1 VSATAHE
8 SWVALLEDEQLVEM
22 MLDRAD
28 QGRMLGDIYLG
39 RVEAVLPGIQAAFV
53 DIGTDKA
60 GFLHVSDLELGD
72 DDDENGGG
80 GGAGGGGRRRRDRK
94 YPPIQDSVRKGQEII
109 VQVTKEPI
117 STKGTRLTAEISLPG
132 RFLVYMPGSSRVGV
146 SRKIEDREERARL
159 RKLAKGV
166 LPKDQGGIIVRTVSE
181 ELNQETFQK
190 DFKRLSDKWRKI
202 LKKREGAKAPS
213 PLHGEAKLISGVI
226 RDLFSNRF
234 ESITVDNKGV
244 YSEILQ
250 YVKSVAPELK
260 DRVRL
265 YTDTASESLFDTYG
279 VEEAFQATLQK
290 KAMLRSGGHIIIEPT
305 EALVSIDVNTGRY
318 KGKKDPEGTI
328 LQTNL
333 EATREIARQLRLR
346 DIGGIIV
353 CDFIDMESQGNRDK
367 VLHELR
373 THLGRDRARTKA
385 FEVSGLGL
393 VEMTRQRVRPSL
405 FQTLTDG
412 CNHCEGTGR
421 VYTPATVVRQIE
433 RSIRRASVKGAEK
446 KLLIRM
452 HPEVALR
459 IMEEEPDFI
468 RRLGQVTKLKLD
480 MTDDPL
486 LREDEFRILS
496 GTAQTDVTSRY
507 LAV

>member
-1 VSATAHE
+1 VSATVHE

-28 QGRMLGDIYLG
+28 QDRMLGDIYLG

-53 DIGTDKA
+53 DIGTGKA
-60 GFLHVSDLELGD
+60 GFLHVSDLEVED

-80 GGAGGGGRRRRDRK
+80 GGGRRRRRDRK
-94 YPPIQDSVRKGQEII
+94 YPPIQDHIKKGQEII

-117 STKGTRLTAEISLPG
+117 STKGPRLTAEISLPG

-159 RKLAKGV
+159 RELAKGV

-190 DFKRLSDKWRKI
+190 DFKRLSSKWRKI
-202 LKKREGAKAPS
+202 LKKREGVKAPS
-213 PLHGEAKLISGVI
+213 PLHREDKLISGVI

-234 ESITVDNKGV
+234 ESITVDDKGV
-244 YSEILQ
+244 HGEILQ

-265 YTDTASESLFDTYG
+265 YTGSESLFDKYG
-279 VEEAFQATLQK
+279 VEEEFQATLRK
-290 KAMLRSGGHIIIEPT
+290 KVVLPSGGYIVIEPT

-318 KGKKDPEGTI
+318 KGKKDPENTI
-328 LQTNL
+328 LKTNL

-353 CDFIDMESQGNRDK
+353 CDFIDMESQRNRDM
-367 VLHELR
+367 VLNELR

-385 FEVSGLGL
+385 FEVSSLGL

-405 FQTLTDG
+405 FQTLTGACD
-412 CNHCEGTGR
+412 HCEGTGR

-433 RSIRRASVKGAEK
+433 RSIRRVSLKGAEK

-459 IMEEEPDFI
+459 IIEKEPDFI
-468 RRLGQVTKLKLD
+468 RKLGQVTSLKLD
-480 MTDDPL
+480 MSDDPL

-496 GTAQTDVTSRY
+496 GAAQTDVTSRY
-507 LAV
+507 VAA

>member
-1 VSATAHE
+1 MSATAHE
-8 SWVALLEDEQLVEM
+8 SWVALMEDEQLVEM

-28 QGRMLGDIYLG
+28 QDRMLGDIYLG
-39 RVEAVLPGIQAAFV
+39 KVEAVLPGIQAAFV
-53 DIGTDKA
+53 DIGRDKA
-60 GFLHVSDLELGD
+60 GFLHVSDLEVED
-72 DDDENGGG
+72 DDDED
-80 GGAGGGGRRRRDRK
+80 GGGRRRRDRK
-94 YPPIQDSVRKGQEII
+94 YPPIQDHIKKGQEII

-117 STKGTRLTAEISLPG
+117 STKGPRLTAEISLPG

-190 DFKRLSDKWRKI
+190 DFKRLSSKWRKI
-202 LKKREGAKAPS
+202 LKKREGVKAPS
-213 PLHGEAKLISGVI
+213 PLHREAKLISGVI
-226 RDLFSNRF
+226 RDLFSSRF
-234 ESITVDNKGV
+234 ESIMVDDKGV
-244 YSEILQ
+244 HSEILQ

-265 YTDTASESLFDTYG
+265 HTGSESLFDKYG
-279 VEEAFQATLQK
+279 VEEEFQATLQK
-290 KAMLRSGGHIIIEPT
+290 KVVLHSGGYIVIEPT

-318 KGKKDPEGTI
+318 KGKKDPESTI
-328 LQTNL
+328 LKTNL
-333 EATREIARQLRLR
+333 EAGREIARQLRLR

-353 CDFIDMESQGNRDK
+353 CDFIDMESQRNRDM
-367 VLHELR
+367 VLNELR

-385 FEVSGLGL
+385 FEVSSLGL

-405 FQTLTDG
+405 FQILTGACD
-412 CNHCEGTGR
+412 HCEGTGR

-433 RSIRRASVKGAEK
+433 RSIRRVSVKGDEK

-459 IMEEEPDFI
+459 IIEKEPDFI
-468 RRLGQVTKLKLD
+468 RKLGQVTSLKLD
-480 MTDDPL
+480 MSDDPL

-496 GTAQTDVTSRY
+496 GAAQTDVTSRY
-507 LAV
+507 VAA

>member
-1 VSATAHE
+1 MRREILVSATAHE
-8 SWVALLEDEQLVEM
+8 SWVALMEDEQLVEM

-39 RVEAVLPGIQAAFV
+39 KVEAVLPGIQAAFV

-60 GFLHVSDLELGD
+60 GFLHVSDLEVED
-72 DDDENGGG
+72 DDDEN
-80 GGAGGGGRRRRDRK
+80 GGGRRRRDRK
-94 YPPIQDSVRKGQEII
+94 YPPIQDHIKKGQEII

-117 STKGTRLTAEISLPG
+117 STKGPRLTAEISLPG

-190 DFKRLSDKWRKI
+190 DFKRLSSKWRKI
-202 LKKREGAKAPS
+202 LKKREGVKAPS
-213 PLHGEAKLISGVI
+213 PLHREAKLISGVI
-226 RDLFSNRF
+226 RDLFSSRF
-234 ESITVDNKGV
+234 ESIMVDDKGV
-244 YSEILQ
+244 HSEILQ

-265 YTDTASESLFDTYG
+265 HTGSESLFDKYG
-279 VEEAFQATLQK
+279 VEEEFQATLQK
-290 KAMLRSGGHIIIEPT
+290 KVVLHSGGYIVIEPT

-318 KGKKDPEGTI
+318 KGKKDPESTI
-328 LQTNL
+328 LKTNL

-353 CDFIDMESQGNRDK
+353 CDFIDMESQRNRDM
-367 VLHELR
+367 VLNELR

-385 FEVSGLGL
+385 FEVSSLGL

-405 FQTLTDG
+405 FQTLTGECD
-412 CNHCEGTGR
+412 HCEGTGR

-433 RSIRRASVKGAEK
+433 RSIRRVSVKGDEK

-459 IMEEEPDFI
+459 IIEKEPDFI
-468 RRLGQVTKLKLD
+468 RKLGQVTSLKLD
-480 MTDDPL
+480 MSDDPL

-496 GTAQTDVTSRY
+496 GAAQTDVTSRY
-507 LAV
+507 VAA

>member
-1 VSATAHE
+1 MSATAHE
-8 SWVALLEDEQLVEM
+8 SWVALMEDEQLVEM

-39 RVEAVLPGIQAAFV
+39 KVEAVLPGIQAAFV

-60 GFLHVSDLELGD
+60 GFLHASDLEVTD

-80 GGAGGGGRRRRDRK
+80 GGGGGRRRDRK
-94 YPPIQDSVRKGQEII
+94 YPPIQDHIKKGQEII

-117 STKGTRLTAEISLPG
+117 STKGPRLTAEISLPG

-159 RKLAKGV
+159 RNLAKGV

-190 DFKRLSDKWRKI
+190 DFKRLSSRWRKI
-202 LKKREGAKAPS
+202 LKKREGVKAPS
-213 PLHGEAKLISGVI
+213 LLHGEAKLISGVI

-234 ESITVDNKGV
+234 ESITVDDKAV
-244 YSEILQ
+244 HSEILQ
-250 YVKSVAPELK
+250 YVKSVAPELE

-265 YTDTASESLFDTYG
+265 YEGSESLFDKHG
-279 VEEAFQATLQK
+279 VEEEFQATLQK
-290 KAMLRSGGHIIIEPT
+290 KAILRSGGHIIIEPT

-328 LQTNL
+328 LKTNL

-367 VLHELR
+367 VVNELR

-393 VEMTRQRVRPSL
+393 IEMTRQRVRPSL
-405 FQTLTDG
+405 FQTLTGG
-412 CNHCEGTGR
+412 CDHCEGTGR

-433 RSIRRASVKGAEK
+433 RSIRRVSVQGAEK

-459 IMEEEPDFI
+459 IMEQEPDFI
-468 RRLGQVTKLKLD
+468 RKLRQVTSLKLD
-480 MTDDPL
+480 MSDDPL

-496 GTAQTDVTSRY
+496 GAAETDVTSKY
-507 LAV
+507 VAA

>member
-1 VSATAHE
+1 MSATVHE
-8 SWVALLEDEQLVEM
+8 SWVALMEDEQLVEM

-39 RVEAVLPGIQAAFV
+39 KVEAVLPGIQAAFV
-53 DIGTDKA
+53 DIGTGKA
-60 GFLHVSDLELGD
+60 GFLHVSDLEMGD

-80 GGAGGGGRRRRDRK
+80 GGAGGRRRRDRK
-94 YPPIQDSVRKGQEII
+94 YPPIQDNLKKGQEII

-117 STKGTRLTAEISLPG
+117 STKGPRLTAEISLPG

-159 RKLAKGV
+159 RKLAMGV

-190 DFKRLSDKWRKI
+190 DFKRLSSNWRKI
-202 LKKREGAKAPS
+202 LKKREGVKAPS
-213 PLHGEAKLISGVI
+213 PLHREAKLISGVI
-226 RDLFSNRF
+226 RDLFSSRF

-244 YSEILQ
+244 HREILQ
-250 YVKSVAPELK
+250 YVTSVAPELK

-265 YTDTASESLFDTYG
+265 YEGSEALFDKYG

-290 KAMLRSGGHIIIEPT
+290 KAMLRSGGHIVIEPT

-318 KGKKDPEGTI
+318 KGKKDPESTI
-328 LQTNL
+328 LKTNL
-333 EATREIARQLRLR
+333 EATQEIARQLRLR

-353 CDFIDMESQGNRDK
+353 CDFIDMESQQNRDK
-367 VLHELR
+367 VLNELR
-373 THLGRDRARTKA
+373 KHLGRDRARTKA
-385 FEVSGLGL
+385 FEVSSLGL

-405 FQTLTDG
+405 FQTLTDE
-412 CNHCEGTGR
+412 CDHCEGTGR

-433 RSIRRASVKGAEK
+433 RSIRRVSVKGEEK
-446 KLLIRM
+446 RLLIRM

-459 IMEEEPDFI
+459 IMEKEPDFI
-468 RRLGQVTKLKLD
+468 RKLGRITSLKLD
-480 MTDDPL
+480 MSDDPL

-496 GTAQTDVTSRY
+496 GAAQNDVTSRY
-507 LAV
+507 VAA

>member
-1 VSATAHE
+1 MSATAHE
-8 SWVALLEDEQLVEM
+8 SWVALMEDRQLVEM

-28 QGRMLGDIYLG
+28 EDRLLGDIYLG
-39 RVEAVLPGIQAAFV
+39 KVEAVLPGIQAAFI

-60 GFLHVSDLELGD
+60 GFLHASDLETDD
-72 DDDENGGG
+72 DDDENGG
-80 GGAGGGGRRRRDRK
+80 GGGGRRRRDRK
-94 YPPIQDSVRKGQEII
+94 YPPIQDQIRKGQEII
-109 VQVTKEPI
+109 VQVTKEPM
-117 STKGTRLTAEISLPG
+117 STKGPRLTAEISLPG

-166 LPKDQGGIIVRTVSE
+166 LPKDSGGIIVRTVSE

-190 DFKRLSDKWRKI
+190 DFNRLSSMWRKI
-202 LKKREGAKAPS
+202 LKKKEGVKAPS

-226 RDLFSNRF
+226 RDLFSSRF
-234 ESITVDNKGV
+234 ESITVDDQGIYN
-244 YSEILQ
+244 EILQ

-265 YTDTASESLFDTYG
+265 YGGSESLFDKYG
-279 VEEAFQATLQK
+279 VEEEFQATLQRR
-290 KAMLRSGGHIIIEPT
+290 AMLQSGGHLIIEPT

-318 KGKKDPEGTI
+318 KGKKDPESTI
-328 LQTNL
+328 LKTNL

-353 CDFIDMESQGNRDK
+353 CDFIDMESQENRDK
-367 VLHELR
+367 VLNELR
-373 THLGRDRARTKA
+373 MHLGRDRARTKA
-385 FEVSGLGL
+385 FEVSSLGL

-405 FQTLTDG
+405 FQTLTDS
-412 CNHCEGTGR
+412 CDHCEGSGR
-421 VYTPATVVRQIE
+421 VYTPTTVLRQIE
-433 RSIRRASVKGAEK
+433 RSIRRVSVKGDDNR
-446 KLLIRM
+446 LMIRM

-468 RRLGQVTKLKLD
+468 RKLRQGTSLKLD
-480 MTDDPL
+480 MSDDPL

-496 GTAQTDVTSRY
+496 GAAQTDVTSRY
-507 LAV
+507 AAA